1 MIQFKENAW
10 TEGQMEGQKDRQSQ
24 FHRILSATVGGPI
37 TLKKNTLL
45 GGRISFLSKLI
56 FKNVFLMD
64 SYQI

>member
-1 MIQFKENAW
+1 
-10 TEGQMEGQKDRQSQ
+10 MEGQKDRQSQ
-24 FHRILSATVGGPI
+24 FQRTLSATVGGPI

>member
-1 MIQFKENAW
+1 
-10 TEGQMEGQKDRQSQ
+10 MEGQKDRQSQ
-24 FHRILSATVGGPI
+24 FHRTLSPTVGGPI